1 MKLFYP
7 YEIQINTTEEA
18 IYFIKNK
25 CKECERQIY
34 CNGNDANKCNNI
46 VKQIMEEFNYGKI

>member
-1 MKLFYP
+1 MKLSYP
-7 YEIQINTTEEA
+7 YETEINNIKEA

-25 CKECERQIY
+25 CNNCTRQIY

>member
-1 MKLFYP
+1 MKLHYP
-7 YEIQINTTEEA
+7 YEIEQA

-25 CKECERQIY
+25 CRYCNRKIY
-34 CNGNDANKCNNI
+34 CNGNDSNKCNNI

>member
-7 YEIQINTTEEA
+7 YEIEINNIEQA
-18 IYFIKNK
+18 KNFIINK
-25 CKECERQIY
+25 CRDCTRQIY

>member
-7 YEIQINTTEEA
+7 YEIEINNIEQATNFSRDCT
-18 IYFIKNK
+18 
-25 CKECERQIY
+25 RQIY

-46 VKQIMEEFNYGKI
+46 VKQIMEKFNYGKI